1 MARAHVLPYK
11 IFVYIYIYIYI
22 LTNDFFNFIEIIN
35 LLFAIKVPISVCE
48 NKVAE
53 EMFKRLLKF
62 M

>member
-1 MARAHVLPYK
+1 MDVFLANFLLFNHVL
-11 IFVYIYIYIYI
+11 FMLM

-35 LLFAIKVPISVCE
+35 LLFAIKVPISGCE
-48 NKVAE
+48 NKVVE

>member
-1 MARAHVLPYK
+1 MDVFLANFLLFNHVL
-11 IFVYIYIYIYI
+11 FMLM

-35 LLFAIKVPISVCE
+35 LVFAIKVPISGRE
-48 NKVAE
+48 NKVVE